1 MRTADL
7 LVLSPLVRLALTGH
21 LPSVIPSGVRV
32 VRPVELCAP
41 HLNYLGEPFK
51 KDHLDPLVQFR
62 NPVFEVGVAFQV

>member
-7 LVLSPLVRLALTGH
+7 LVLSPLVRLALTRH

-32 VRPVELCAP
+32 VRPVELRAP
-41 HLNYLGEPFK
+41 HLNDLSEPSK
-51 KDHLDPLVQFR
+51 EDHFDPLVQFC